1 MTDLPAPKRPIAPAF
16 AAPEVDLPSPARG
29 STPFDDMVDDLDLP
43 MPKGGETD
51 LPALKGGGYDL
62 DLPMPKGASDLDL
75 PTPKA
80 SGFDL
85 DLPAPKG
92 FDLDLPMPKAGGLD
106 LDLPTPRGDLP
117 APKGGGYDLDLPS
130 PKDDYG
136 ALDLGGG
143 FDLDLPAPRN
153 DLPAPGAGRAG
164 ITDLPA
170 PRNDLPAPKSDIP
183 GMDDDLALP
192 DPRARAP
199 RASAPQGAG
208 GPGFGEIDLGGGGD
222 GLEFADLPQEETP
235 RISSPGKD
243 VPKAPTDRKTK
254 SKREKASAA
263 PKKKGKGLLVFV
275 VVLLLIAGAGVA
287 LRWTPYGIFGVYALE
302 GFRPE
307 AGDDAGIARTL
318 SDAETLAATDTYADV
333 RASLRQLG
341 TARRELYLN
350 RQLLARSVVHEA
362 LFQIRFGESPR
373 SEARENALLQRL
385 EIRGND
391 APGMSLALA
400 AHALRAGQTSEVPA
414 HLSAAR
420 SQAPSDP
427 YVSLVAGEHALASGQ
442 PAAALEAFGAAGEGG
457 GARALWGVAR
467 AHLAT
472 PEADSATVD
481 AAIAAVLAASPDH
494 GAALVARARRA
505 FATGDET
512 SALRDAS
519 LAAGTEAPEGR
530 EPIVASD
537 RERADAWTLLG
548 QIHEAR
554 GRRGPARVA
563 YEKAIEAD
571 PFRVEALL
579 GAGRVLL
586 VERRFREALALFESA
601 QESSQGMPAPAEG
614 HPYDVQ
620 AKLGQIEALLPLEQ
634 HQQALTIAA
643 ALTQQLP
650 ANPAA
655 ALWHGRAL
663 GALEEDEAAKAE
675 LDRAIELAP
684 SSFDGYLA
692 LAQLHFGN
700 DDAASANEVLLRA
713 RDHVPESA
721 TMRRLLGDSE
731 LRRGNLDAAERELR
745 AALALEAAHPESLF
759 LLATTLRRA
768 RRLGEAERTLEQLA
782 AIDGAYPGLSLERG
796 RLFEA
801 MGQASRAADAY
812 ARALAESP
820 EDLDLELRL
829 GAAQLAAGRVEDA
842 EPHLRNVLRQRPDSA
857 EAEHFVG
864 RLFRVKG
871 DGQAAIQHLT
881 RARDLDPQI
890 AEYRLHLGWAQ
901 LESNQL
907 GAASDEIAAALAVDP
922 QLPEAFLVRGLLGN
936 RTGAVRDAKVDF
948 ERALA
953 LRPTLHE
960 ARAGLGD
967 ALDQLGDR
975 PGAIRAYEAAVA
987 ADGTQPEWWYRLGRV
1002 RFDAGR
1008 AGEAVAAL
1016 GRAIELG
1023 GATERRP
1030 IWLAESH
1037 RIRGEAHRLAGNRA
1051 GAIADYRQYLEL
1063 APASALDRQDVQ
1075 DRLFDLGAR

>member
-1 MTDLPAPKRPIAPAF
+1 MSFETT
-16 AAPEVDLPSPARG
+16 SGNRG
-29 STPFDDMVDDLDLP
+29 LLQAEPLIF
-43 MPKGGETD
+43 ETGS
-51 LPALKGGGYDL
+51 AETTGV
-62 DLPMPKGASDLDL
+62 
-75 PTPKA
+75 
-80 SGFDL
+80 
-85 DLPAPKG
+85 
-92 FDLDLPMPKAGGLD
+92 
-106 LDLPTPRGDLP
+106 DLP
-117 APKGGGYDLDLPS
+117 APKGGGGGFDLELPS
-130 PKDDYG
+130 PKDDFG
-136 ALDLGGG
+136 SLDLGGG
-143 FDLDLPAPRN
+143 LDLDLPAPRN
-153 DLPAPGAGRAG
+153 DLPAPGPGRGG

-170 PRNDLPAPKSDIP
+170 PRNDLPAPAS
-183 GMDDDLALP
+183 GLDDDLALP
-192 DPRARAP
+192 EPRARAEVP
-199 RASAPQGAG
+199 KGAG
-208 GPGFGEIDLGGGGD
+208 GAGFGEIDLGGGGD
-222 GLEFADLPQEETP
+222 GLEFADLPQEEAP

-243 VPKAPTDRKTK
+243 VPKAATSERKAK
-254 SKREKASAA
+254 SKREKSTAA

-275 VVLLLIAGAGVA
+275 AVLLLIAGAGVA
-287 LRWTPYGIFGVYALE
+287 LQWTPYGIFGVYALE
-302 GFRPE
+302 QFRPE
-307 AGDDAGIARTL
+307 AGDDAGITRTL
-318 SDAETLAATDTYADV
+318 ADAETLAGSDTYADV

-350 RQLLARSVVHEA
+350 RKLLARSVVHEA
-362 LFQIRFGESPR
+362 LFQVRFGESTR
-373 SEARENALLQRL
+373 SAARENALLQRL

-400 AHALRAGQTSEVPA
+400 AHALRAGRTNEVPA

-420 SQAPSDP
+420 SEAPSDP

-442 PAAALEAFGAAGEGG
+442 PAAALEAFGAGAGA

-472 PEADSATVD
+472 PDADAAAVD
-481 AAIAAVLAASPDH
+481 AAIAAVLEASPDH
-494 GAALVARARRA
+494 ASALVARARRA
-505 FATGDET
+505 FAGGDET
-512 SALRDAS
+512 AALRDAS
-519 LAAGTEAPEGR
+519 LAAGAEAPDGR
-530 EPIVASD
+530 EPILASD

-548 QIHEAR
+548 QIHESR
-554 GRRGPARVA
+554 GRRGPAGVA
-563 YEKAIEAD
+563 YEKAVEAD

-586 VERRFREALALFESA
+586 VERRFREALARFESA
-601 QESSQGMPAPAEG
+601 QESSQGLPPPAEG
-614 HPYDVQ
+614 HPFDVQ
-620 AKLGQIEALLPLEQ
+620 AKLGQVEALLPLEQ
-634 HQQALTIAA
+634 HQQALGIAS
-643 ALTQQLP
+643 ALAQQLP
-650 ANPAA
+650 ADPIA

-663 GALEEDEAAKAE
+663 GALDQDDAAKAE

-684 SSFDGYLA
+684 DSFAGYLA
-692 LAQLHFGN
+692 LAQLHFAN
-700 DDAASANEVLLRA
+700 DDAASAAEVLTRA
-713 RDHVPESA
+713 RERVPESA
-721 TMRRLLGDSE
+721 QMRRLLGDSE

-745 AALALEAAHPESLF
+745 AALALEADQPETLF

-768 RRLGEAERTLEQLA
+768 RRLQEAERTLEQLA

-829 GAAQLAAGRVEDA
+829 GAAQLAAGRIEDA
-842 EPHLRNVLRQRPDSA
+842 EPHLQNVLRQRPDSA

-864 RLFRVKG
+864 RLFRAKG
-871 DGQAAIQHLT
+871 DGPTAIQHLT
-881 RARDLDPQI
+881 RAADLDPQI
-890 AEYRLHLGWAQ
+890 AEYHLHLGWAQ

-907 GAASDEIAAALAVDP
+907 GAASDEIAAALAIDP
-922 QLPEAFLVRGLLGN
+922 QLPEAFHVRGLLGN

-987 ADGTQPEWWYRLGRV
+987 ADGTQAEWWYRLGRV

-1008 AGEAVAAL
+1008 SGEAAAAL

-1023 GATERRP
+1023 SATERRP
-1030 IWLAESH
+1030 SWLPDAH
-1037 RIRGEAHRLAGNRA
+1037 RIRGEAHRLGGNRA
-1051 GAIADYRQYLEL
+1051 GAIADYRRYLEI
-1063 APASALDRQDVQ
+1063 APASALDREDVQ